1 MKKNSI
7 VVSVTMV
14 FILVLALSTVA
25 LAADPHVGTWKLNVA
40 KFQSNLGPAPKST
53 TLKITAQHNGI
64 KSVSDSVNADGQASH
79 VEFTAKYDDKDY
91 PYTGSQTVDTIAL
104 KQIDANTFDVVAK
117 KAGKEIARGREV
129 FSKDGK
135 TMTHTIKGKTA
146 QGQDI
151 DIVTVYNKQ

>member
-1 MKKNSI
+1 MQKHSI

-40 KFQSNLGPAPKST
+40 KSKYSYPAPKSST
-53 TLKITAQHNGI
+53 IKVTAQKNGI
-64 KSVSDSVNADGQASH
+64 KSVSDSVDAEGQATH
-79 VEFTAKYDDKDY
+79 VEFTARYDGKDY
-91 PYTGSQTVDTIAL
+91 PVTGIQAIDTIAFR
-104 KQIDANTFDVVAK
+104 KIKARTFDVVAK
-117 KAGKEIARGREV
+117 KAGKEIGTAREV

-135 TMTHTIKGKTA
+135 TYTFTAKGKNA

-151 DIVTVYNKQ
+151 NYIAVYDKQ